1 MLQLRHLKTFL
12 AAAETLSFTKA
23 AAQVHLSQPTVT
35 EQVQALEHS
44 VGQALFVRSNNR
56 LALTAAGE
64 RLAVRAR
71 ELLALA
77 DDALRTTRNNADE
90 HPDSIR
96 VAAPQTLCAC
106 LLTPILLQFADLYPS
121 ARVVIQERNSTDTAQ
136 AVLDGTADLGLIHGW
151 PASDARFQASLIARD
166 MPVVV
171 MPAGHALAAGDAVA
185 PDALAAFPLIATM
198 TGCRYRQYLDT
209 LVQQAPVRPR
219 IRAEADSVLALTQ
232 MVSAGLGVSVLPRM
246 AVVTGSPS
254 ARIETRPL
262 SGAGEG
268 LPICL
273 LTPERAP
280 ASHVSAFIR
289 LLEAAVSDSDEP
301 VSALDMQHRAGR
313 VTIA

>member
-1 MLQLRHLKTFL
+1 MFQLRHLKTFL

-44 VGQALFVRSNNR
+44 LGQALFVRSNNR

-71 ELLALA
+71 ELLTLA
-77 DDALRTTRNNADE
+77 DDALRAIRDNVGE
-90 HPDSIR
+90 SPGSIR

-106 LLTPILLQFADLYPS
+106 LLTPMLLQFAQRYPS
-121 ARVVIQERNSTDTAQ
+121 AQVAIQERNSADTVQ
-136 AVLDGTADLGLIHGW
+136 AVLDGTADVGLIHGW
-151 PASDARFQASLIARD
+151 PASDAKLRASLIARD

-171 MPAGHALAAGDAVA
+171 MPAGHELAAAEAVA

-198 TGCRYRQYLDT
+198 PGCRYRQYLDV

-219 IRAEADSVLALTQ
+219 IRAEADSVPALMQ
-232 MVSAGLGVSVLPRM
+232 MVSAGMGVAVLPRL
-246 AVVTGSPS
+246 AVDTAPLS
-254 ARIETRPL
+254 ARVETRPL
-262 SGAGEG
+262 SSAGEG

-273 LTPERAP
+273 LSPERTPAP
-280 ASHVSAFIR
+280 HVSAFIK
-289 LLEAAVSDSDEP
+289 LLEAAVAYSDEP
-301 VSALDMQHRAGR
+301 VSALDMEHRAGR
-313 VTIA
+313 IAVT